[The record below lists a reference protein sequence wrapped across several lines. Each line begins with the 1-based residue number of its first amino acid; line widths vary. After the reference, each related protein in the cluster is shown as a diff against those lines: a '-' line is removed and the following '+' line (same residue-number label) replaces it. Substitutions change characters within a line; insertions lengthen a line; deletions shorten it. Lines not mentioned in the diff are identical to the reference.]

1 MKFKL
6 ILRLFRVSFLFVS
19 LYVDKFNNGSFY
31 GIPGDLAE
39 ICIRGCKSSLNP
51 ENDRLE
57 VELHLSQEVY

>member
-6 ILRLFRVSFLFVS
+6 ILRLFRLSFLFVS
-19 LYVDKFNNGSFY
+19 SYVDKFNNWSFY

-39 ICIRGCKSSLNP
+39 ICIRGCNRSLNP

>member
-6 ILRLFRVSFLFVS
+6 ILRFIRLIILLFSSYDDRFDNVSFL
-19 LYVDKFNNGSFY
+19 

-39 ICIRGCKSSLNP
+39 ICIRGCNSSLNP
-51 ENDRLE
+51 ENDRLG

>member
-6 ILRLFRVSFLFVS
+6 ILKLFGVLTMSVSS
-19 LYVDKFNNGSFY
+19 YVDKFDNGSFN

-39 ICIRGCKSSLNP
+39 ICIQGCDCSLNP
-51 ENDRLE
+51 ENDRLG